1 MDETDL
7 STTKDDYSA
16 KYEAEKPSGNQEYSL
31 DKNKYHKIICGY
43 VKDEIDGQFK
53 IEIGRPLPQF
63 DSLMAKAFAV
73 TNKFTKDTEK
83 LVAYVLDKKHPVR
96 LAEIN
101 KLKEESCD
109 GMVSIHAAQVIP
121 LSIGKGRFFTVIVQ
135 KPSGVKLSD
144 YIKANGA
151 ISEEAAIK
159 KIVPSIASVI
169 SFLAKRGIVHGRIN
183 LDNTYIDNDGKI
195 TVGEC
200 ISETCGYSQPVIYDD
215 VNRAASSPI
224 GKGNGF
230 IAATDYY
237 ALGVLVAI
245 MLRGKSPTENLQDK
259 EIVEKKLVDGT
270 YSILTDGI
278 ELSPH
283 LLDFLRGVINDNVME
298 VWNPGIVDEWTKGRM
313 YNLLAQGKHTDAGRP
328 ISFME
333 KKYWKK
339 KSLAHDLF
347 IHWDEGKKFIRD
359 DTLVRWIERNVGDS
373 ELSEKMD
380 LLSKRTGGGESGST
394 FDKDDELLSQ
404 YILLLDPDGPI
415 RLRNFSAM
423 VAGIGSSLADAY
435 SGNKQQHLDAIS
447 NIINYNLISYLDNQ
461 KSNIFEG
468 SANYEAM
475 FVLQRCRDLYKKK
488 GIGFGLERCLYELNP
503 TLSCQSH
510 IVFDYVAFALSD
522 LLKILNDH
530 DDLNGKSIDRQLGA
544 FLSMHMN
551 LSVPVRVTS
560 LSRFPDFAANANI
573 QNLALLSMA
582 QQSCDVGALP
592 DLSDKIILNLRNVID
607 EFHSKYIRI
616 DLTESLGK
624 VAKKGS
630 LPAILKIIS
639 DPQFLVRDRL
649 GYRRAVTKYKNNAFQ
664 IAKLSNAGAVNNM
677 GYRYGLQLSVLLS
690 FFVTTAVVLVLII
703 RAF

>member
-1 MDETDL
+1 
-7 STTKDDYSA
+7 
-16 KYEAEKPSGNQEYSL
+16 
-31 DKNKYHKIICGY
+31 
-43 VKDEIDGQFK
+43 
-53 IEIGRPLPQF
+53 
-63 DSLMAKAFAV
+63 
-73 TNKFTKDTEK
+73 
-83 LVAYVLDKKHPVR
+83 
-96 LAEIN
+96 
-101 KLKEESCD
+101 
-109 GMVSIHAAQVIP
+109 
-121 LSIGKGRFFTVIVQ
+121 
-135 KPSGVKLSD
+135 
-144 YIKANGA
+144 
-151 ISEEAAIK
+151 
-159 KIVPSIASVI
+159 
-169 SFLAKRGIVHGRIN
+169 
-183 LDNTYIDNDGKI
+183 
-195 TVGEC
+195 
-200 ISETCGYSQPVIYDD
+200 
-215 VNRAASSPI
+215 
-224 GKGNGF
+224 
-230 IAATDYY
+230 
-237 ALGVLVAI
+237 
-245 MLRGKSPTENLQDK
+245 
-259 EIVEKKLVDGT
+259 
-270 YSILTDGI
+270 
-278 ELSPH
+278 
-283 LLDFLRGVINDNVME
+283 
-298 VWNPGIVDEWTKGRM
+298 
-313 YNLLAQGKHTDAGRP
+313 
-328 ISFME
+328 ME